1 MDKFLT
7 TDQVAKRLNLHQ
19 NTVIRYIHDGR
30 LSAVKVGKV
39 YRIKES
45 VVASLVG
52 EAELPDT
59 KARVVAVANQK
70 GGVAKTTTAV
80 NIAAALAGEGKRV
93 LLIDLD
99 PQGGCAVCLGID
111 TSSLQRTI
119 YDVLVNQS
127 LDISKVVMKTVFGF
141 DLA

>member
-19 NTVIRYIHDGR
+19 NTVIRYIHSGK
-30 LSAVKVGKV
+30 LPAVKVGKS

-45 VVASLVG
+45 VIEALGG
-52 EAELPDT
+52 EEAADNR
-59 KARVVAVANQK
+59 AIVISVANQK

-80 NIAAALAGEGKRV
+80 NLASCLGSKQKRV

-111 TSSLQRTI
+111 TSSLQ
-119 YDVLVNQS
+119 
-127 LDISKVVMKTVFGF
+127 
-141 DLA
+141 